1 MNPRVIV
8 IDGKAYVWRDLVKM
22 RREQLQA
29 HAKCKQLALF
39 ELKDDYRP
47 EAHRTAS
54 GRYRQP
60 SLFREHSPQP
70 IENFPCQIHHP

>member
-1 MNPRVIV
+1 MNPRFIF
-8 IDGKAYVWRDLVKM
+8 IDGKAYVWRDLVRM

-29 HAKCKQLALF
+29 QAQRKQFTLF
-39 ELKDDYRP
+39 EMKEDYRP

-60 SLFREHSPQP
+60 SLLALLETH
-70 IENFPCQIHHP
+70 

>member
-1 MNPRVIV
+1 MNPRHIM
-8 IDGKAYVWRDLVKM
+8 IDGKPYVWRELVKM

-29 HAKCKQLALF
+29 QAKRKQLALF
-39 ELKDDYRP
+39 EMKEDYRP

-60 SLFREHSPQP
+60 SLLALLEAL
-70 IENFPCQIHHP
+70 